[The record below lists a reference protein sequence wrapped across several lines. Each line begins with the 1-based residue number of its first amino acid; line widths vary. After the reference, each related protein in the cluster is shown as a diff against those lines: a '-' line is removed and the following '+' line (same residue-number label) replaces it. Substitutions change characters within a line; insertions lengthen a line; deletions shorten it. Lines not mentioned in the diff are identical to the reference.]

1 MIHVEVKFGSA
12 KHDIEVADDA
22 DLGTLKAAIYE
33 ATNVLPP
40 LQKLLGKPGLQ
51 SKADDTPLSVLG
63 IRDKTKLMLIG
74 SAAAEVVKANA
85 PSGEEKQKEVERE
98 RRLRNLPYNF
108 WRLPAFGGLM
118 ADPYVAGRGDPLEGG
133 STLLSLLCFDVILC
147 RLNTFGAGSKPNP
160 SATSVKLLQV
170 LGRDGAATVSHP
182 FLQDISADLRTAVQ
196 RAHAVIRD
204 CYDFTLEASKAVQP
218 PTVLEVVDKCVQRIA
233 RLPTGEWTM
242 IPSGWIGTRS
252 YNIMYLLVHRSAAES
267 FDLVVVNRGNE
278 GQDYHPR
285 WQTAEKIMSCPIL
298 TFNDVSQTRLRD
310 PTFWLLLLSLWMR
323 RNDPQNQS
331 EFIRAEVFYDVLLP
345 WLVEK
350 LPDTRRQRDEEAA
363 GGGAATSP
371 TSLGPTRFTTEMILQ
386 MTGCHVEKAQHPIAA
401 ASASARAD
409 AAGSSVT
416 SSPFAPFIMDR
427 AASPTCSSSS
437 AIKSLVTAFCFLLE
451 QYYPALTA
459 VERKRIKYVLK
470 YEFFMRAAEDLSRYA
485 RRFLSEA
492 PSTTRAAPAA
502 AAAAATAAASTA
514 ALPQESE
521 KKLRRALERLKAAG
535 VNDTAAN
542 LALDSVW
549 LILKDNRVY
558 IKDKQNKILS
568 DTELR
573 GKLILLYVACLKTP
587 GGKETSALLADAVA
601 TMKQR
606 CGPDAVEV
614 VFLSCDETQ
623 EEFDEH
629 CAMFDFPRATYPCFE
644 VLNKMELTSVP
655 ELLVFQK
662 DGELLHRQGMAALRS
677 DPEAAQFPNGP
688 WKGAVPL
695 SATDV
700 QLLRVG
706 AGQLAHHTH
715 KRLNRHQPPVAGQ
728 DAVVQRVVELIHSVE
743 AVVTALPRDDVQ
755 ELIQST
761 TQVRSSAVATVA
773 VPFSTTAT
781 IADDGASQEC
791 TVNTMMQEAI
801 DPTRD
806 GVFQNSELLPKS
818 SVAAYY
824 GKAFESSIPALP
836 DIHDLAPAMNYAELS
851 TLLSRVREVVETLWK
866 RAGNSGTASRVAV
879 QLHIIELITWVF
891 STLVPVPLPAGCAVD
906 TIPEEERWCVS
917 NFYTEDALPPPPPPA
932 EGTEPDPHA
941 ADPQLTMLESVY
953 YLMLSLANAW
963 QAVETPTRSFDA
975 ERCLIAVDML
985 LVFDAILRQLKGSS
999 KCQMV
1004 SQLLQL
1010 GEGRG
1015 YYLSTTQGKQNFD
1028 FSKVAATLELTRPQ
1042 LLPIRSAVLRYIEAQ
1057 HAASPNRE
1065 LFDLRMPDKLELF
1078 KSSNTVEFIKSV
1090 LANAGYSLEQ
1100 SGGLFGG
1107 GSSEMEKLMEWLCS
1121 SRSPLAKEHPEFGMM
1136 RDMTLL
1142 AKFLGTMEMRDAQ
1155 LLHRRKELDAF
1166 ASWRIAFEEDAPG
1179 RQMSAGWRTRPSP
1192 PRWECLMVRGRDLDV
1207 ADIAVKGFGDRE
1219 VMYGEGLALYSPID
1233 VSRLI
1238 EVDHPTEDDVLHAK
1252 ALPTF
1257 AGTMNTE
1264 ESEVLLSCLTAPYV
1278 RIPLV
1283 LDFFASQD
1291 RHTYL
1296 FVQEVQEVLRAVLF
1310 EPGAYVSPVV
1320 LARADPRAVPM
1331 RLSKEQREM
1340 IELRRL
1346 RGDLSQQNYEDCL
1359 GTTYGLLMSE
1369 LTHAPTG
1376 VLRPLRGLL
1385 ESITELGPSS
1395 VYSSNASYVLFV
1407 VGLLCDV
1414 LSFCRFIAAHS
1425 NRSTTSAS
1433 AGQNEGAVAAER
1445 SRRDAALHL
1454 MGEYHRYF
1462 LQFFVSTVQPLL
1474 WAWLEES
1481 EENTDTP
1488 TQCVI
1493 HSHMSRVD
1501 RALWKG
1507 YAALAAASSSGA
1519 GERRHSNGS
1528 ASAADEE
1535 AQRDPH
1541 AHLLR
1546 MLQSY
1551 AFVRARHGFGMGMQR
1566 SQLAAQ
1572 EGDNLLSPEE
1582 KMLRFLQAQGLDT
1595 SRVSKEILEQGKQ
1608 LMMSGGR
1615 RRAVFVQ
1622 IRSRNYNDTVRIPN
1636 LIHSDPSSTTE
1647 SKLLKLPPAD
1657 VPENVLF
1664 SDLLEDHQLITT
1676 YLDNLTAQQRGS
1688 VFLSVVQSVL
1698 RDHAEEG
1705 RTVSAADGGAPATP
1719 TGKPQERK
1727 RLRQRSRSTSVSTR
1741 ASAVN
1746 LDSMMA
1752 DEGDASDSHGQLT
1765 AASTDGAVAASTAS
1779 TTPAWTV
1786 LSPGVYKGPST
1797 SGLLFHAQT
1806 CELFWRN
1813 DELKPVPDSMS
1824 HFTDFENILGKDA
1837 LQCGLVSRHEHRH
1850 WVHLVGT
1857 PYDVIEW
1864 TAPPS
1869 VADQGVHHP
1878 FVIAGNWPAESA
1890 ESALFEGVTYDRV
1903 VAVEDDNP
1911 WPYKEERWA
1920 VNMLRDVLRVTFPN
1934 GMKFFPLAPA
1944 LTPAVADGAA
1954 GAAAEESEER
1964 HGGPVGGSVVPALH
1978 RYEMRFL
1985 MNDAPQYEDENE
1997 RATWKEAVA
2006 YRYPQPRIE
2015 VFNLVPHARKL
2026 YRSLVFSTNQ
2036 HYCLHSM
2043 ALVTGPRTR
2052 ESLAV
2057 TAFQAGELKRRI
2069 FNESTLEI
2077 HRYNSAIGG
2086 REAYIPARLLQGL
2099 IPSVLLESFF
2109 MWQGEDDVL
2118 RGYPLSDESESASVL
2133 QDAAMS
2139 SSSGNNNNNSSGS
2152 KRGKGAHG
2160 EVMDHWFNYS
2170 IEIHLHVGR
2179 TSRSATGDVV
2189 KTSVTSTACVVV
2201 RRNDKLHSMIAEP
2214 TRENDAAR
2222 NKAVADAQR
2231 AAHRLMLQRATS
2243 ADGLTDLSA
2252 EELHANEEE
2261 EGGDGQLHL
2270 AAADVALLH
2279 EALSHLPQGVCVQL
2293 LRQAHGDIA
2302 SALSWAS
2309 SSANIDALRA
2319 MVEQDAE
2326 SSGTSG
2332 GSCRTAEVDQ
2342 RAAKTDA
2349 AVRSCDYVLV
2359 NLLQC
2364 RHLSQLLQL
2373 LTRVEDCSHILV
2385 WGRRRGHHQHD
2396 DRNTAKQS
2404 DAAKSAQ
2411 TQKEG
2416 AEEDAHPLRVQ
2427 DPSDARSYVQIELI
2441 EMPRL
2446 RVRFYTSTDGASS
2459 RIRLYLA
2466 DQPGWRLAEGD
2477 DFHPSRW
2484 RQLRTLQAPFQQ
2496 CLLLCN
2502 STQEVAFLCPNH
2514 DFAPMKIDEDPF
2526 NPMLLF
2532 DRSSYTWR
2540 EAVPSPFYLYIV
2552 HSSSSFVMPPSLA
2565 ASLYYAV
2572 MQCATQHY
2580 GGAMRT
2586 LESCYT
2592 DSSFSTEEGFM
2603 FALFERTMGDRY
2615 PDACAVRLKLAHA
2628 VQYSTNTYEW
2638 PLAVELSMY
2647 LATKHHVTENCRLS
2661 RGEVLD
2667 LLKRCAQAVPLVRS
2681 QLELYAGYMKAEH
2694 KQQQQHQDVHHS
2706 SGPSHVPVALQTPS
2720 MERCR
2725 FPWERLL
2732 LYPWERIA
2740 PQKLKR
2746 VTYQLQSPE
2755 LVKDEKLV
2763 EFLWTDQL
2771 LSDEEGGAN
2780 TKKGFYFLYSMKRGA
2795 VTPMLG
2801 TVPVGVTLS
2810 QLLSRWFQLRHARWG
2825 REAQQGSE
2833 TEAAPSWCGTVLQL
2847 MEMFPEA
2854 DWPMPADNAERY
2866 ILARGVPLTD
2876 EQEPAD
2882 AVHVT
2887 MIYDEAAAARVRR
2900 GSLPGIFN
2908 KIHRLAQ
2915 ELFQRSSVTAAVRT
2929 ALQESRQRTPDSQ
2942 KITVV
2947 MHDHLRGR
2955 VVPAN
2960 TGRAAV
2966 ELCEEDISAEYF
2978 RVIDQHNS
2986 AAEGNAVAARRA
2998 ALQALCTEP
3007 LSSLQLQGSVIGE
3020 GDTTSLPD
3028 AAATHSVLPFDLRA
3042 HPLARTPLAQ
3052 NMLDRLEEDSVRF
3065 RRQQQAQRPY
3075 FFQCLSQEGV
3085 REMLTTTDAV
3095 VMSAALSA
3103 AVRVLGETV
3112 RRLHALGEHD
3122 ANLVARLRGSL
3133 LSLAN
3138 DVHTVDG
3145 PHHNSHRDAGSG
3157 DTSQDHRRLV
3167 HHLQRAEQS
3176 RVAVPLEWL
3185 CAGLLSTTLESDL
3198 KSENVFHGS
3207 VTQIQAELILLM
3219 LLSNRMYFAEQAAQA
3234 VQQLQLFLELCG
3246 QLRGVVPP
3254 THNGKEAGSTV
3265 AAATQQAREARIR
3278 ELVQHFSLEID
3289 PTALAQLIAA
3299 PQEPHCGNE
3308 EGALADRNTATLHV
3322 LSAETRRIVTGRLQ
3336 QLANAALDTLTA
3348 RRTYVHVSNAD
3359 TSRDSS
3365 HSNSGIN
3372 ADTVAAA
3379 APSFR
3384 ATLDPRFLVFEF
3396 LFNIL
3401 LRARQVEM
3409 VEWFVRNI
3417 RDGQSRVQ
3425 QMIMGQG
3432 KTTVVGPLLAL
3443 ILADGQQLVTQVMPT
3458 ALLEQ
3463 TRGILRRCFGVV
3475 VTKHIYTVQF
3485 DRSNEDG
3492 TSDGVELL
3500 YQKLKSAEEDRSVVI
3515 AAPEC
3520 VKSLF
3525 LKAIEQL
3532 HMIESVPTTDMELDE
3547 TADDRHATQVKA
3559 LRKKM
3564 VERSALAD
3572 AITPIL
3578 ELWKRGVLIMDE
3590 VDVLLHPL
3598 RSELNFPIGLKHPI
3612 DMSGPRWLLP
3622 IHLLDGI
3629 FAYQKGRAC
3638 EDVEQQLKFGSS
3650 GASAG
3655 TGVASKAAGLS
3666 GAHSSISGLAD
3677 MDSSGVAEERRRHV
3691 LSAIR
3696 SVIMNGFR
3704 QRALQREPHLVLLDP
3719 GHYYVE
3725 QLLPALVPWLQ
3736 LWLHTHLADHL
3747 PEQERRRWS
3756 YASLDVFM
3764 DKTKPFLCAATKLG
3778 DADSEVSRELNAH
3791 MPPYG
3796 LQLLNLAHDWLHRL
3810 LPHVLAKID
3819 RVSFGVLQPNDLALN
3834 GDAARMPYSRKM
3846 MAVPFVAKDVPS
3858 RSSEFAHPDVV
3869 LGLTILAFRYEGLRV
3884 QDVKELVTQLKQDF
3898 ARQAGP
3904 KEHRPAA
3911 KLYKHWLRLS
3921 SSDRAMAAKKAEAA
3935 AASSSVTTT
3944 AAVTAPSRAGRED
3957 ESEDDVLRSFERAG
3971 VPLSQ
3976 LQVTDKAQMQ
3986 SLYHLLHRVP
3996 EVIHYYLCSTIFPRT
4011 MNFQRLK
4018 ISACGHELGSS
4029 MLFTKRIGFSG
4040 TPSNLLPLDLGECF
4054 YEPGSDGRV
4063 LSVLTNSEVAHA
4075 EVLPDSWTP
4084 LRLLDRIAAA
4094 QPPYSALID
4103 AGALITNMDNEEVA
4117 RYLLAR
4123 LPAALFDGVV
4133 FLDRRDRQ
4141 MILQRDN
4148 GLVVPVSQCGVPLAR
4163 RFTFFDQVHT
4173 TGTDVKQSST
4183 AVAVIT
4189 FGKDLVFR
4197 DYAQGAYRMRGIGK
4211 GQRLCLY
4218 LIPEVVSRIHE
4229 ALGSGFRTGDMLK
4242 DVPAWLLL
4250 NSMKIEGLQFFKLS
4264 LQELANVWRKK
4275 AIAHLLQDS
4284 IYANAHAELF
4294 TGWLRCRRFQLS
4306 RPQPFAAAH
4315 QHHHYANE
4323 EQGQGP
4329 TTREGALQRRELPS
4343 VELLRASIEEFR
4355 EVIEYPVAARIASA
4369 PSFSEH
4375 LNEILA
4381 ARPSE
4386 LIEGDAVSQG
4396 LVEQLLD
4403 RMRRSIQAA
4412 HEATKGAP
4420 SAKKGS
4426 AAEAEVEAEGVH
4438 TTMDLNAE
4446 IVHEQEA
4453 EEEQEQEA
4461 EQEEQRVSA
4470 FSRDDESQIAWAVDT
4485 LRSCGCVAAATVRP
4499 SHGCCFYQMNT
4510 FQIRPSQPRLQVDP
4524 KLLVSDNYFRL
4535 DWHGVGERR
4544 LKNVFLFL
4552 EWVPDSSAP
4561 GAAGEKEV
4569 CAGLITLAEGESL
4582 RWLVH
4587 HSAYVQKNFRLALR
4601 FASNGAY
4608 MDATGLFA
4616 GTVHRHG
4623 VQALRHMRAH
4633 SSTSVDDYAPST
4645 CDPAADRAA
4654 LLYRFLNSDM
4664 FYSGKQL
4671 AVLEEVLAAMTPS
4684 DRLQFFTECLR
4695 VRRRSRNQWEDAPI
4709 AALFVAE
4716 ADRPFLRQLAL
4727 GKRVQQGLE
4736 DLAEVVVRAAKPK
4749 VSNRVRREAEPVQH
4763 AFDAFAVALSRTLS
4777 TTHTLVLSA
4786 GRVAEM
4792 LTETFSTVFKTLTT
4806 QEVEQ
4811 ALLFLVHQ
4819 HRREDGSA
4827 DKSNSDAAPCS
4838 EVVGA
4843 AADAASSNSNTDQ
4856 KLLTVDELF
4865 TLFPCLNAEVLHERT
4880 EDVRRPHAATKG
4892 AAPAG
4897 GSASAYTGQW
4907 TCDTCTF
4914 HNPASSNTCQMC
4926 MSPKPKQARDE
4937 EAAAAAESAARA
4949 THEDSDQ
4956 DEEDEDEDDSVD
4968 APWQCAVCTFIND
4981 SRAKAMCEI
4990 CMAPNPRPLKA
5001 AGGAGGGGGAH
5012 GGADPFGSGFEC
5024 PEGYWV
5030 CSVEHGGCSK
5040 FNPNSVF
5047 YCQVCEKA
5055 RPNLASVRF

>member
-1 MIHVEVKFGSA
+1 MIHVEVKYGSA
-12 KHDIEVADDA
+12 KHDIEVAGDA
-22 DLGTLKAAIYE
+22 TLGALKAAIYD

-40 LQKLLGKPGLQ
+40 LQKLLGKPNLQ
-51 SKADDTPLSVLG
+51 SKADDTPLPALG
-63 IRDKTKLMLIG
+63 IKDKTKLMLIG

-85 PSGEEKQKEVERE
+85 PSGEEKHKEEERE
-98 RRLRNLPYNF
+98 RRLRNLPYSF
-108 WRLPAFGGLM
+108 WRLPAYGGFM

-133 STLLSLLCFDVILC
+133 TTLLSLLCFDVILC
-147 RLNTFGAGSKPNP
+147 RLNTLGAGSKPKA
-160 SATSVKLLQV
+160 SATSTKLLQV
-170 LGRDGAATVSHP
+170 LGQEGAATVSHP
-182 FLQDISADLRTAVQ
+182 FLHDIPADLRTALQ
-196 RAHAVIRD
+196 RAHGTVRS
-204 CYDFTLEASKAVQP
+204 CYDFTVEASKAVQP
-218 PTVLEVVDKCVQRIA
+218 PTVLEIVERCVQRIA

-242 IPSGWIGTRS
+242 IPSGWIGTRAH
-252 YNIMYLLVHRSAAES
+252 NIMYLLVHRRAAEVY
-267 FDLVVVNRGNE
+267 DLVVVNRGNE

-285 WQTAEKIMSCPIL
+285 WQTAEKIVSCPIL
-298 TFNDVSQTRLRD
+298 KFDDVSPTQLQDR
-310 PTFWLLLLSLWMR
+310 TFWLLLLSLWMR
-323 RNDPQNQS
+323 HNDPENRS

-350 LPDTRRQRDEEAA
+350 MPDERRRLGEDATNGA
-363 GGGAATSP
+363 GTSP
-371 TSLGPTRFTTEMILQ
+371 TSFLTSTRFTTELILR
-386 MTGCHVEKAQHPIAA
+386 MTGSSSADAQRPSKSTAA
-401 ASASARAD
+401 AS
-409 AAGSSVT
+409 SSVV
-416 SSPFAPFIMDR
+416 SSPFAPFIMHH
-427 AASPTCSSSS
+427 ATSPTCSSSS
-437 AIKSLVTAFCFLLE
+437 AIKSLITAFCYLLE
-451 QYYPALTA
+451 RYYPALTTNDK
-459 VERKRIKYVLK
+459 KRIKYVLK
-470 YEFFMRAAEDLSRYA
+470 YEFFMRAAEDLSRYS
-485 RRFLSEA
+485 RRFLSEM
-492 PSTTRAAPAA
+492 PSATATPAA
-502 AAAAATAAASTA
+502 AASAAAAATSTNA
-514 ALPQESE
+514 PLPHESE
-521 KKLRRALERLKAAG
+521 KRLRGALERLKAAG

-542 LALDSVW
+542 LSLDSVW
-549 LILKDNRVY
+549 LTLQDNRVY
-558 IKDKQNKILS
+558 IKDKQNKIL
-568 DTELR
+568 DEAALK
-573 GKLILLYVACLKTP
+573 GKLLLLYVACLKTP
-587 GGKETSALLADAVA
+587 SGKETSALLAEAVA
-601 TMKQR
+601 TMKR
-606 CGPDAVEV
+606 KCGPDALEV

-623 EEFDEH
+623 EDFDEH
-629 CAMFDFPRATYPCFE
+629 SAMFDFPRATYPCFA
-644 VLNKMELTSVP
+644 VVNTMELTSMP

-662 DGELLHRQGMAALRS
+662 DGELLHRQGMAALRT

-688 WKGAVPL
+688 WRGAVPL

-706 AGQLAHHTH
+706 ASQLAHHTK
-715 KRLNRHQPPVAGQ
+715 KRLDRHQPPVSGQ
-728 DAVVQRVVELIHSVE
+728 DAVVQRVVELIHAVE
-743 AVVTALPRDDVQ
+743 AVVTALPHDDVQ
-755 ELIQST
+755 ELIHST
-761 TQVRSSAVATVA
+761 TQVRSSAVATVSGA
-773 VPFSTTAT
+773 FTSAT
-781 IADDGASQEC
+781 ADDATQER
-791 TVNTMMQEAI
+791 TVDAMMQEVI

-806 GVFQNSELLPKS
+806 GVFQNSELLPKA
-818 SVAAYY
+818 SVASYY

-836 DIHDLAPAMNYAELS
+836 GIHDLTRATSYAELS
-851 TLLSRVREVVETLWK
+851 TLLSRAQVVVETLWK

-879 QLHIIELITWVF
+879 QLHIIEFIAWLF
-891 STLVPVPLPAGCAVD
+891 STLVPVPLPASYAMDAV
-906 TIPEEERWCVS
+906 PEEERWCVS
-917 NFYTEDALPPPPPPA
+917 SFYTEDSLPPPPPPS
-932 EGTEPDPHA
+932 EGEEPDPHA

-975 ERCLIAVDML
+975 ERCLISVDML
-985 LVFDAILRQLKGSS
+985 LVFDAILRQLKGSN
-999 KCQMV
+999 KCR
-1004 SQLLQL
+1004 LLSL
-1010 GEGRG
+1010 LLSSGEGSG
-1015 YYLSTTQGKQNFD
+1015 YYLSTTQGKQNLD
-1028 FSKVAATLELTRPQ
+1028 FAKMAATLQLTRPQ

-1057 HAASPNRE
+1057 QKAFSGRE

-1078 KSSNTVEFIKSV
+1078 KNSHTVDFLKSV

-1107 GSSEMEKLMEWLCS
+1107 ASSEMEKLMEWLCS
-1121 SRSPLAKEHPEFGMM
+1121 SRSPLAKEHPAFGMM

-1142 AKFLGTMEMRDAQ
+1142 AKFMGTMEMRDAQ
-1155 LLHRRKELDAF
+1155 LLHRRKELDPL
-1166 ASWRIAFEEDAPG
+1166 ASWRISFEEDAPG
-1179 RQMSAGWRTRPSP
+1179 RQMSAGWRTRPSA
-1192 PRWECLMVRGRDLDV
+1192 PRWECLMVRGRDMDV

-1219 VMYGEGLALYSPID
+1219 VMYGEGLALHSPID
-1233 VSRLI
+1233 VSRMI

-1252 ALPTF
+1252 VLPTF
-1257 AGTMNTE
+1257 GGTMSVE
-1264 ESEVLLSCLTAPYV
+1264 ESEVLLSCLTAPYL

-1296 FVQEVQEVLRAVLF
+1296 FVAEVQELLRSVLF
-1310 EPGAYVSPVV
+1310 EPAAYASPVM
-1320 LARADPRAVPM
+1320 LAQADPRAVPM
-1331 RLSKEQREM
+1331 RLSKDQREM

-1346 RGDLSQQNYEDCL
+1346 RGDFSQQNFEDCL
-1359 GTTYGLLMSE
+1359 GTTYGVLMNE

-1395 VYSSNASYVLFV
+1395 VYSSNASYVLYV
-1407 VGLLCDV
+1407 VGLMCDV
-1414 LSFCRFIAAHS
+1414 LSFCRFIASHHS
-1425 NRSTTSAS
+1425 ATPAT
-1433 AGQNEGAVAAER
+1433 GQ
-1445 SRRDAALHL
+1445 RDAALQL

-1507 YAALAAASSSGA
+1507 YRSSLSTTSAAGASA
-1519 GERRHSNGS
+1519 GEHHHLSFRTG
-1528 ASAADEE
+1528 ASAEE
-1535 AQRDPH
+1535 ESAQDPH
-1541 AHLLR
+1541 VHLIH

-1595 SRVSKEILEQGKQ
+1595 SRVSKEMLEQGKQ
-1608 LMMSGGR
+1608 LTMSGGR

-1622 IRSRNYNDTVRIPN
+1622 IRSRNYNDTVRVPN
-1636 LIHSDPSSTTE
+1636 LLHSDPSSTTE

-1664 SDLLEDHQLITT
+1664 SDLVEDHQLITT
-1676 YLDNLTAQQRGS
+1676 YLDSLTPQQRGS
-1688 VFLSVVQSVL
+1688 VLLSVVQSVL
-1698 RDHAEEG
+1698 RDHGEG
-1705 RTVSAADGGAPATP
+1705 GEKLSAAGAGAA
-1719 TGKPQERK
+1719 GAPQERK
-1727 RLRQRSRSTSVSTR
+1727 RLRQRSRSTNLSAR
-1741 ASAVN
+1741 ASAAN
-1746 LDSMMA
+1746 LDSMMGEEDTNSSSGA
-1752 DEGDASDSHGQLT
+1752 GQLA
-1765 AASTDGAVAASTAS
+1765 AASAEGAAAAATS
-1779 TTPAWTV
+1779 PAWSV
-1786 LSPGVYKGPST
+1786 LSPGVYKGPIT

-1878 FVIAGNWPAESA
+1878 FVVAGNWPAEAA
-1890 ESALFEGVTYDRV
+1890 ESALFDGVTYDRV
-1903 VAVEDDNP
+1903 VSVEDDNP
-1911 WPYKEERWA
+1911 WSYKEERWA
-1920 VNMLRDVLRVTFPN
+1920 VNMLRDVLRAAYPN

-1944 LTPAVADGAA
+1944 LIHA
-1954 GAAAEESEER
+1954 GGVDSVEGEGSGSAS
-1964 HGGPVGGSVVPALH
+1964 SVVPALH

-1985 MNDAPQYEDENE
+1985 MSDAPQYEDEIE

-2015 VFNLVPHARKL
+2015 LFNLVPHARKL
-2026 YRSLVFSTNQ
+2026 FRSLVFSTNQ

-2043 ALVTGPRTR
+2043 ALMTGIRTR

-2077 HRYNSAIGG
+2077 HRYNAAIRG
-2086 REAYIPARLLQGL
+2086 REVYVPARLLQGL

-2118 RGYPLSDESESASVL
+2118 RGYPLSEESESASVL
-2133 QDAAMS
+2133 QDAAL
-2139 SSSGNNNNNSSGS
+2139 SGASA
-2152 KRGKGAHG
+2152 KRKGTGG

-2179 TSRSATGDVV
+2179 TSRSPTGEAT
-2189 KTSVTSTACVVV
+2189 TSVSSAACVVV
-2201 RRNDKLHSMIAEP
+2201 RRNDKLHSMMVDLKDNEDSAGRSK
-2214 TRENDAAR
+2214 T
-2222 NKAVADAQR
+2222 VADTR
-2231 AAHRLMLQRATS
+2231 RGAHRLMLQRATS
-2243 ADGLTDLSA
+2243 TAGLHTNEGEAAA
-2252 EELHANEEE
+2252 EEENGEGEE
-2261 EGGDGQLHL
+2261 EGVEGATVHV

-2279 EALSHLPQGVCVQL
+2279 EALSHLPQAVCVQL

-2302 SALSWAS
+2302 AALTWAS
-2309 SSANIDALRA
+2309 SPANTDALLA
-2319 MVEQDAE
+2319 MVQRDAE
-2326 SSGTSG
+2326 AGEANG
-2332 GSCRTAEVDQ
+2332 KTADVDP
-2342 RAAKTDA
+2342 RAVKTEA

-2364 RHLSQLLQL
+2364 RHLSYLLQM

-2385 WGRRRGHHQHD
+2385 WGKRCAPD
-2396 DRNTAKQS
+2396 AKGVAGQVER
-2404 DAAKSAQ
+2404 DE
-2411 TQKEG
+2411 EG
-2416 AEEDAHPLRVQ
+2416 ASRVPDPLRVQ
-2427 DPSDARSYVQIELI
+2427 DPSSADGWVHIELI

-2446 RVRFYTSTDGASS
+2446 RVRFYTSTDGTSS
-2459 RIRLYLA
+2459 RLRLYLA

-2477 DFHPSRW
+2477 DFHEARW

-2514 DFAPMKIDEDPF
+2514 DFAPMRIDEDPF
-2526 NPMLLF
+2526 NLMLLF

-2540 EAVPSPFYLYIV
+2540 EAVPSPFYLYVV
-2552 HSSSSFVMPPSLA
+2552 HSSSSFVMPPSLS

-2580 GGAMRT
+2580 AGAMRT

-2592 DSSFSTEEGFM
+2592 DSGFSAEEAFM
-2603 FALFERTMGDRY
+2603 FALMERTMGDRY

-2628 VQYSTNTYEW
+2628 VQYSSNTYQW
-2638 PLAVELSMY
+2638 PLATELAMY
-2647 LATKHHVTENCRLS
+2647 LTTKHHVAEDCRLS

-2681 QLELYAGYMKAEH
+2681 QLELYAGYVKEEH
-2694 KQQQQHQDVHHS
+2694 KHAADPKHNLHRHEDTPPLS
-2706 SGPSHVPVALQTPS
+2706 SRVPVELRTPA

-2746 VTYQLQSPE
+2746 VTYSLQSPE

-2763 EFLWTDQL
+2763 EFLWNDEL

-2780 TKKGFYFLYSMKRGA
+2780 AKKGFYFLYSIKRGA

-2801 TVPVGVTLS
+2801 TLPVGVTLS

-2825 REAQQGSE
+2825 RESQHGGE

-2854 DWPMPADNAERY
+2854 DWPAPADTSERY
-2866 ILARGVPLTD
+2866 ILARGVSLT
-2876 EQEPAD
+2876 EEHEPAE
-2882 AVHVT
+2882 AFHVT
-2887 MIYDEAAAARVRR
+2887 LIGDESAAARRRR
-2900 GSLPGIFN
+2900 GSIPEIFN
-2908 KIHRLAQ
+2908 RIHNLAQ
-2915 ELFQRSSVTAAVRT
+2915 ELFQRSSITAAVRT
-2929 ALQESRQRTPDSQ
+2929 ARQESRQRTPESQ
-2942 KITVV
+2942 MITVG
-2947 MHDHLRGR
+2947 MYDHLRGR

-2960 TGRAAV
+2960 TGRE
-2966 ELCEEDISAEYF
+2966 ELQLREGDISGEYF
-2978 RVIDQHNS
+2978 REAHH
-2986 AAEGNAVAARRA
+2986 AAERDVLVARRA

-3007 LSSLQLQGSVIGE
+3007 LSSLHLLGSVIEE
-3020 GDTTSLPD
+3020 GDTPSLPE
-3028 AAATHSVLPFDLRA
+3028 ASATGSVLPFDLRT
-3042 HPLARTPLAQ
+3042 HPLSRTPLAQ
-3052 NMLDRLEEDSVRF
+3052 NMLDRLEEDSLRF
-3065 RRQQQAQRPY
+3065 RDQQQAQRPY
-3075 FFQCLSQEGV
+3075 FFQCLSTAAV
-3085 REMLTTTDAV
+3085 REMLTTTE
-3095 VMSAALSA
+3095 A
-3103 AVRVLGETV
+3103 AVLNATLSEAVRTLGECV
-3112 RRLHALGEHD
+3112 QRLHALGEQD
-3122 ANLVARLRGSL
+3122 AIRVMRLRASL

-3138 DVHTVDG
+3138 SVHPG
-3145 PHHNSHRDAGSG
+3145 KGSHHGAAGHP
-3157 DTSQDHRRLV
+3157 QRWDHGRLV
-3167 HHLQRAEQS
+3167 HFLQRAEQS

-3198 KSENVFHGS
+3198 KAQNNFHGS
-3207 VTQIQAELILLM
+3207 VAQIQAELMLLM

-3234 VQQLQLFLELCG
+3234 VQQLLLFLELCG
-3246 QLRGVVPP
+3246 QLRGVSPP
-3254 THNGKEAGSTV
+3254 VHTVKDATSTK
-3265 AAATQQAREARIR
+3265 AATQVARKARVR

-3289 PTALAQLIAA
+3289 PTTLTQLIAA
-3299 PQEPHCGNE
+3299 QNQHHHHGNDSHNCNE
-3308 EGALADRNTATLHV
+3308 EAAAPTVLCTLSEEARH
-3322 LSAETRRIVTGRLQ
+3322 IVTGRLQ
-3336 QLANAALDTLTA
+3336 QLANTALDTLMA
-3348 RRTYVHVSNAD
+3348 RRTYVHIHKTA
-3359 TSRDSS
+3359 DSS
-3365 HSNSGIN
+3365 SSTDGQLNRSNN
-3372 ADTVAAA
+3372 TTTVAAA
-3379 APSFR
+3379 AEAEAFT

-3417 RDGQSRVQ
+3417 CEGQSRVQ

-3525 LKAIEQL
+3525 LKSIEQL
-3532 HMIESVPTTDMELDE
+3532 HMIESVPTADMELDE
-3547 TADDRHATQVKA
+3547 TADDRYATHVKA
-3559 LRKKM
+3559 LRRKM

-3629 FAYQKGRAC
+3629 FAYQQGRAC
-3638 EDVEQQLKFGSS
+3638 EDAQQQLKFGASS
-3650 GASAG
+3650 AAATVTMTSGGGGGAGSASAAKG
-3655 TGVASKAAGLS
+3655 
-3666 GAHSSISGLAD
+3666 
-3677 MDSSGVAEERRRHV
+3677 DSTEVYYDVAEEQRRRS
-3691 LSAIR
+3691 LSVIR
-3696 SVIMNGFR
+3696 SAIMNGFR
-3704 QRALQREPHLVLLDP
+3704 LRALQREPHLVLLDP

-3736 LWLHTHLADHL
+3736 LWLHAHMADHL
-3747 PEQERRRWS
+3747 PEQERQHWA
-3756 YASLDVFM
+3756 YASLDAFIVA
-3764 DKTKPFLCAATKLG
+3764 TKPFLLSPTKQG

-3791 MPPYG
+3791 MPHYG

-3819 RVSFGVLQPNDLALN
+3819 RVSFGVLQPNDLALS

-3921 SSDRAMAAKKAEAA
+3921 TSDRVIASKKAAEAMSASA
-3935 AASSSVTTT
+3935 A
-3944 AAVTAPSRAGRED
+3944 RMGRD
-3957 ESEDDVLRSFERAG
+3957 AESEEDVLRSFERAG

-4011 MNFQRLK
+4011 MNFQQLK

-4063 LSVLTNSEVAHA
+4063 LSVLTNPEVAHT

-4117 RYLLAR
+4117 KYLLSR

-4173 TGTDVKQSST
+4173 TGTDVKQSAT

-4229 ALGSGFRTGDMLK
+4229 ALGAGFRTGDMLK

-4275 AIAHLLQDS
+4275 AIAHLLRDS
-4284 IYANAHAELF
+4284 SYANAHAELF
-4294 TGWLRCRRFQLS
+4294 TGWQRCRRFQLE
-4306 RPQPFAAAH
+4306 RPKSFSAG
-4315 QHHHYANE
+4315 QHHANE
-4323 EQGQGP
+4323 EE
-4329 TTREGALQRRELPS
+4329 EGAVKGEVLHGDAPLPA

-4355 EVIEYPVAARIASA
+4355 EVIQYPVAAKIAPA
-4369 PSFSEH
+4369 PTFSEH
-4375 LNEILA
+4375 LSDILA
-4381 ARPSE
+4381 ARPSQ
-4386 LIEGDAVSQG
+4386 LIAGDTGSLQ
-4396 LVEQLLD
+4396 LVEQLMD
-4403 RMRRSIQAA
+4403 RMRRSIQASHA
-4412 HEATKGAP
+4412 ATTAATTAATAAATNTA
-4420 SAKKGS
+4420 AKKDTDTRGQDG
-4426 AAEAEVEAEGVH
+4426 AEDGVH
-4438 TTMDLNAE
+4438 QTMDLNAE

-4485 LRSCGCVAAATVRP
+4485 LHTCGTVASATVRP

-4510 FQIRPSQPRLQVDP
+4510 FQIRASQPQLQVDP
-4524 KLLVSDNYFRL
+4524 QFMVSDNYFRL

-4552 EWVPDSSAP
+4552 EWVPNRSTTNTTATTNNNASSV
-4561 GAAGEKEV
+4561 GEKEM
-4569 CAGLITLAEGESL
+4569 CSGLVTLAEGESL

-4587 HSAYVQKNFRLALR
+4587 HSRYVQQNFRVALR

-4608 MDATGLFA
+4608 MDATAPFA
-4616 GTVHRHG
+4616 AVVHRQG
-4623 VQALRHMRAH
+4623 VQALRHLHVRPA
-4633 SSTSVDDYAPST
+4633 SAASGDYDPSA
-4645 CDPAADRAA
+4645 CDPAADKAV

-4664 FYSGKQL
+4664 FYSGRQL
-4671 AVLEEVLAAMTPS
+4671 TVLEEVLGAMTPS
-4684 DRLQFFTECLR
+4684 NRLQFFTECLR

-4709 AALFVAE
+4709 AVLFVSE
-4716 ADRPFLRQLAL
+4716 ADKPYLRQLAL
-4727 GKRVQQGLE
+4727 GKRMQQGLE
-4736 DLAEVVVRAAKPK
+4736 DLAEVVVRAARPK
-4749 VSNRVRREAEPVQH
+4749 VSIRVRREAEPVQQ
-4763 AFDAFAVALSRTLS
+4763 AFDNFTVALSQALS
-4777 TTHTLVLSA
+4777 STHTPVFTV

-4792 LTETFSTVFKTLTT
+4792 LTETFPAVFKRIGV
-4806 QEVEQ
+4806 QEAER

-4819 HRREDGSA
+4819 HRRGGSDNEEATNASAVVSNEDQS
-4827 DKSNSDAAPCS
+4827 
-4838 EVVGA
+4838 V
-4843 AADAASSNSNTDQ
+4843 
-4856 KLLTVDELF
+4856 TVEELF
-4865 TLFPCLNAEVLHERT
+4865 TLLPCLNAETLHART
-4880 EDVRRPHAATKG
+4880 EAVRTSRSTSAAAAAAAKASNTKG
-4892 AAPAG
+4892 ATS
-4897 GSASAYTGQW
+4897 SASSTAYASQW

-4914 HNPASSNTCQMC
+4914 HNPSSSNTCQMC
-4926 MSPKPKQARDE
+4926 MSPKPKRVRDE
-4937 EAAAAAESAARA
+4937 EYAQDAAAAAAAAEAAA
-4949 THEDSDQ
+4949 HAPEEEAAGAAENEEEA
-4956 DEEDEDEDDSVD
+4956 EEDDVD
-4968 APWQCAVCTFIND
+4968 APWQCEVCTYINE
-4981 SRAKAMCEI
+4981 SRAQSMCEI
-4990 CMAPNPRPLKA
+4990 CMAPNPHPLRV
-5001 AGGAGGGGGAH
+5001 AGGGGGGG
-5012 GGADPFGSGFEC
+5012 GGADAFGTGFEC